1 MSQIIQLDANAK
13 LWSAGDTCYHFYSNK
28 LSTMTKLNAA
38 IQFDGKWFVS
48 RCLDLPVTSQGPTA
62 GEAKRNLAEAIELYI
77 ETWGA
82 DELETSV
89 GEPQLATVEVA
100 V

>member
-1 MSQIIQLDANAK
+1 
-13 LWSAGDTCYHFYSNK
+13 
-28 LSTMTKLNAA
+28 MTKLNAA
-38 IQFDGKWFVS
+38 IKFDGTWFVS
-48 RCLDLPVTSQGPTA
+48 RCLDLPVTSQGTTA
-62 GEAKRNLAEAIELYI
+62 EEAKSNLAEAIELYI
-77 ETWGA
+77 ETWGS